1 MTQPQPLSEDVLDT
15 ILDESQIVELSLET
29 NNETQAAGQKPEG
42 ETVLTIPD
50 LPVPEPV
57 QKKARVEPEI
67 STIFTSAEIP
77 TEFRV
82 KWIKVSTGLVPFA
95 MNEAT
100 GIVHCGKSQMKV
112 FTIDGSA
119 TVLCLRGCHWNCP
132 GHQKGH
138 CGCHCNILQWHYNTR

>member
-1 MTQPQPLSEDVLDT
+1 MTQPQLLDEGVLET
-15 ILDESQIVELSLET
+15 ILDESQIVELS
-29 NNETQAAGQKPEG
+29 QDRQDDRSAAGQKPEG

-50 LPVPEPV
+50 LPEEPV
-57 QKKARVEPEI
+57 QKKAKVDI
-67 STIFTSAEIP
+67 NQNSFFANAEIP

-82 KWIKVSTGLVPFA
+82 KWIKLSTGLVPFV
-95 MNEAT
+95 MNGTT

-112 FTIDGSA
+112 FTTDGIA

-138 CGCHCNILQWHYNTR
+138 CGCHCHILQWHYNTR